1 MDLLLLDTEGF
12 AVANVS
18 EAYDARIFA
27 ASTVLSSLLLY
38 NSMHLIDA
46 KELEY
51 LDLLAHN
58 TQLFSLKAA
67 TAAAAAAASSSSSA
81 EEEPEAPAATDAAA
95 AAAFALRDV
104 FQLPPLLWA
113 VQAFTLDLGEETC
126 TSWLTRMLES
136 ATIAAGGSG
145 GSSKGKGKGAPMRCV
160 LRFWLVVMF
169 VMEEVNQQGRS
180 RLFGVRLGSGRS
192 LVTQNKT
199 KKQRPAAA
207 AATAAAGPGGP
218 LPVHGLRNAL
228 PPRHGPQRPPRP
240 RPARPR
246 HRPHPRCAAR
256 LTGLTRPITTPPC
269 DRPND

>member
-12 AVANVS
+12 AVANVT

-67 TAAAAAAASSSSSA
+67 TAMASAADAADAKATGGKATPASTSNAAAS
-81 EEEPEAPAATDAAA
+81 
-95 AAAFALRDV
+95 FALRDV

-126 TSWLTRMLES
+126 TSWLQRMLEG
-136 ATIAAGGSG
+136 ATVVGKAAGCVRAWVSQRG
-145 GSSKGKGKGAPMRCV
+145 GELFHSK
-160 LRFWLVVMF
+160 
-169 VMEEVNQQGRS
+169 
-180 RLFGVRLGSGRS
+180 
-192 LVTQNKT
+192 
-199 KKQRPAAA
+199 
-207 AATAAAGPGGP
+207 
-218 LPVHGLRNAL
+218 LPWRV
-228 PPRHGPQRPPRP
+228 
-240 RPARPR
+240 
-246 HRPHPRCAAR
+246 C
-256 LTGLTRPITTPPC
+256 TDMT
-269 DRPND
+269 

>member
-67 TAAAAAAASSSSSA
+67 TAAAASTGTG
-81 EEEPEAPAATDAAA
+81 EPEAAEAQAA

-126 TSWLTRMLES
+126 TSWLTRMLEG
-136 ATIAAGGSG
+136 ATVAAGGSG
-145 GSSKGKGKGAPMRCV
+145 KGSKAATTMRCV
-160 LRFWLVVMF
+160 RLVLLCVAWRRA
-169 VMEEVNQQGRS
+169 GR
-180 RLFGVRLGSGRS
+180 
-192 LVTQNKT
+192 LVGLPTPFLNKI
-199 KKQRPAAA
+199 QRPAG
-207 AATAAAGPGGP
+207 AAAGPGGT
-218 LPVHGLRNAL
+218 LPVHGLPDAL

-240 RPARPR
+240 RLARPR
-246 HRPHPRCAAR
+246 HRPHPRCAR
-256 LTGLTRPITTPPC
+256 FC
-269 DRPND
+269 

>member
-81 EEEPEAPAATDAAA
+81 EGEEPEAPAATDAAAA

-145 GSSKGKGKGAPMRCV
+145 GSSKGKVKGKGAPMRCV
-160 LRFWLVVMF
+160 LCFWLVVMLL
-169 VMEEVNQQGRS
+169 MEEVNQQGRS
-180 RLFGVRLGSGRS
+180 RL
-192 LVTQNKT
+192 
-199 KKQRPAAA
+199 
-207 AATAAAGPGGP
+207 
-218 LPVHGLRNAL
+218 LR
-228 PPRHGPQRPPRP
+228 G
-240 RPARPR
+240 
-246 HRPHPRCAAR
+246 
-256 LTGLTRPITTPPC
+256 
-269 DRPND
+269 